1 MIANRQRRVSLDE
14 DDLGAF
20 AARAAAALRLSPDS
34 FTVALVSDRRIAALN
49 RRYRRTPRPTDV
61 LSFPLQAGGKK
72 NGYQGDIVISVETAR
87 RNAGR
92 LGHGAAEEIKLLILH
107 GLLHLLG
114 YDHERDH
121 GEMSRR
127 EHRLRRRL
135 GLE

>member
-1 MIANRQRRVSLDE
+1 MIVNRQRRVSLDE
-14 DDLGAF
+14 DDLGTF
-20 AARAAAALRLSPDS
+20 AARAATALRLSPDS

-49 RRYRRTPRPTDV
+49 RRYRHAPRATDV
-61 LSFPLQAGGKK
+61 LSFPLQAGGKR
-72 NGYQGDIVISVETAR
+72 NGYQGDIVISAETAR
-87 RNAGR
+87 RNARR
-92 LGHGAAEEIKLLILH
+92 LGHGIAEEIKLLILH

-114 YDHERDH
+114 YDHESDR